1 MNYTFKEKRMKNIVI
16 KILKKYKL
24 QFAIV
29 WIFIAINMYLLTIP
43 PQIIGKIIDL
53 LYNLDANK
61 DLIIR
66 QTIYLILAA
75 IGLLLARMPWRYTVG
90 MITRGFEKNLK
101 NKLFDHFMKI
111 KMVNLQN
118 TKNGELMSYFTK
130 DIGEIRVFL
139 YRAIALRFKN
149 CSHSYNRNLPN
160 DDRCKCKININYYVS
175 YCRNSVSYR
184 DYKKIC
190 RNKF

>member
-1 MNYTFKEKRMKNIVI
+1 MKNIVI

-29 WIFIAINMYLLTIP
+29 WIFIAINMYLLTFP
-43 PQIIGKIIDL
+43 PKIIGTIVDL
-53 LYNLDANK
+53 LYDINTNK
-61 DLIIR
+61 DLIIK
-66 QTIYLILAA
+66 QTIYLLSAA
-75 IGLLLARMPWRYTVG
+75 IGLLLVRMPWRYTVG
-90 MITRGFEKNLK
+90 IICRGFEKDVK

-139 YRAIALRFKN
+139 YRAVALRFKN
-149 CSHSYNRNLPN
+149 YSHSCHRNLPN
-160 DDRCKCKININYYVS
+160 DDR
-175 YCRNSVSYR
+175 R
-184 DYKKIC
+184 
-190 RNKF
+190 

>member
-1 MNYTFKEKRMKNIVI
+1 MREIVT

-24 QFAIV
+24 QFVIV
-29 WIFIAINMYLLTIP
+29 WTFIAINMYLLTFP
-43 PQIIGKIIDL
+43 PKIIGHIVDL
-53 LYNLDANK
+53 LYDIDGNK

-66 QTIYLILAA
+66 QTIYLVLAA

-90 MITRGFEKNLK
+90 IICRGFEKDLK
-101 NKLFDHFMKI
+101 NKLFNHFMKI

-139 YRAIALRFKN
+139 YRAVALRIKN
-149 CSHSYNRNLPN
+149 CCYIFNGYLSN
-160 DDRCKCKININYYVS
+160 VS
-175 YCRNSVSYR
+175 RS
-184 DYKKIC
+184 
-190 RNKF
+190 